1 MIATSARHS
10 SAKSKSEADEQVLH
24 SLKTCWRRKQGYSTI
39 GNAFWKVWNSHVS
52 TPISH
57 SHQKWETGRYS
68 LTSPR
73 LKKTAQKKKKI
84 YKCCAVLKMS
94 LCRVTTRNCIWG
106 LGNTLT
112 HWPHVL
118 KLSCLLLSPGASHNT
133 GVEQTSHVLPSG
145 TTNFLCSGSLLPV
158 SSFGSV

>member
-73 LKKTAQKKKKI
+73 LKKTALRKKW
-84 YKCCAVLKMS
+84 KCINVVLFWRCLS
-94 LCRVTTRNCIWG
+94 AELPPGIVWG

>member
-39 GNAFWKVWNSHVS
+39 GNALGKFGTARSPPQSHIPTKNENWQILFNFSQIEKNSS
-52 TPISH
+52 
-57 SHQKWETGRYS
+57 Q
-68 LTSPR
+68 
-73 LKKTAQKKKKI
+73 KKTKI

-94 LCRVTTRNCIWG
+94 LCRVATRSCIWR

-112 HWPHVL
+112 HWPHVS
-118 KLSCLLLSPGASHNT
+118 KLSVSVAASWSIPEHRGGTNIPCTPRRHEKLPLLWISAS
-133 GVEQTSHVLPSG
+133 SVL
-145 TTNFLCSGSLLPV
+145 FR
-158 SSFGSV
+158 